1 MLKRIATLS
10 LIALVFSL
18 PSSAKKKKQ
27 ELPDFVLNAK
37 TAVVMISPGAGEPI
51 NDQSTNRNAQENVEK
66 ALTKWGRLRL
76 VPDVQTADLVPTV
89 RTGHASGPTVQNA
102 PGDNRPVTI
111 QPGDGNIR
119 LGGQQGR
126 PPDVSDPGLGGA
138 ASSNPRLGTELGS
151 SDDALE
157 VYRGGS
163 EYPLDAAPIWRYT
176 AKNASKQ
183 PSLSAVEQF
192 RKAIEDS
199 EKQRQQK
206 P

>member
-1 MLKRIATLS
+1 
-10 LIALVFSL
+10 
-18 PSSAKKKKQ
+18 
-27 ELPDFVLNAK
+27 
-37 TAVVMISPGAGEPI
+37 MISPGAGEPI
-51 NDQSTNRNAQENVEK
+51 NDQSTNRAAQENVEK

-76 VPDVQTADLVPTV
+76 VPDAQTADLILTV
-89 RTGHASGPTVQNA
+89 RTGHAGAPTVQNA
-102 PGDNRPVTI
+102 PGDNRPVTV

-126 PPDVSDPGLGGA
+126 PPDASDPGLGA
-138 ASSNPRLGTELGS
+138 PASSNPRLGTELGS
-151 SDDALE
+151 SDDTLE

-163 EYPLDAAPIWRYT
+163 EYPLDAAPIWRYRS
-176 AKNASKQ
+176 KNALKQ
-183 PSLSAVEQF
+183 PPLSAIEQF